1 MLRRLLFYY
10 LTSLFFLGLT
20 ETKAQINQTDHWE
33 TLIYPNQLW
42 TYLPATSEPP
52 ADWKE
57 LYFDD
62 SQWETGPG
70 GIGYADGD
78 DSTQIEPAISVYM
91 RMKFNLVDTSNITD
105 MLFYIDFD
113 DAFIGYIN
121 GTEIARSNITGV
133 NPAYDTE
140 ANSPREATMYTGGL
154 PQEFQIPASNLK
166 DILTSGENVLSIQV
180 HNRSISS
187 SDLSAIPFLI
197 AGVKDSSRTYQDNP
211 EWFISPLDYY
221 SSHLP
226 IVSINTLGNTI
237 LDEPRIK
244 AEIGI
249 IDHGPGKVNH
259 KADSFN
265 AFHGWVSIERRGE
278 SAQMF
283 PKKSYSLETQDSLGE
298 NRNVSLMGLP
308 EENDWILYAPYSDK
322 TLIKN
327 VLTYKLAR
335 DMGRYATRTQYC
347 ELFINGSYQGLY
359 VLMEKIKQDKNRVD
373 ISKLRPEDIEGDQL
387 TGGYVLRVDKVDDND
402 FPAFIAFPGVSIPG
416 EEPVRLQYFDPR
428 GEDLHTAQQV
438 YIRDYIRQ
446 FEQALNFGAY
456 LSYFRGYHDF
466 VDKDALVDF
475 IIINEISKNIDA
487 YIFSTYMYKD
497 RDSKGGKLTMG
508 PVWDFNIAYGNVDY
522 NSAAETAR
530 GWMYDEGYR
539 MYWFRR
545 MMTDPALRNKM
556 SCRWHE
562 LRSNVFS
569 DEVIFG
575 YIDSLVVSLQEPI
588 RDNFRRWPVL
598 GQYVWPNSFIGDTH
612 EEEISF
618 LKNWLYDRLHWM
630 DNNIN
635 DSCVESID
643 LNSESEI
650 EVDIFPNPFSDE
662 VYIEYNYQN
671 EFVKQLAVYELT
683 GSLLWFDEFTEE
695 PSKRIKWSG
704 SGSEKPLLSK
714 GIYLMQLTFSDGA
727 QVTRKII
734 KN

>member
-1 MLRRLLFYY
+1 MLRRILFYF

-20 ETKAQINQTDHWE
+20 ESKAQNDQTDHWE
-33 TLIYPNQLW
+33 TLIYPYQSW
-42 TYLPATSEPP
+42 HYLPATAEPP
-52 ADWKE
+52 SDWNE
-57 LYFDD
+57 LNFDD

-78 DSTQIEPAISVYM
+78 DATQIQPVISVYM
-91 RMKFNLVDTSNITD
+91 RMKFTLVDTSNITD

-121 GTEIARSNITGV
+121 GTEIARSNINGI
-133 NPAYDTE
+133 NPEYDTE

-166 DILTSGENVLSIQV
+166 NIISNGENVLALQI

-187 SDLSAIPFLI
+187 SDLSAIPFLLV
-197 AGVKDSSRTYQDNP
+197 GVKDSSKTYQDNP
-211 EWFISPLDYY
+211 EWFISPLDFY

-226 IVSINTLGNTI
+226 IVSINTMGNTI
-237 LDEPRIK
+237 VDEPRIK
-244 AEIGI
+244 AEMGI

-259 KADSFN
+259 KSDSFN
-265 AFHGWVSIERRGE
+265 AFHGLINIEIKGE

-283 PKKSYSLETQDSLGE
+283 PKKSYSFETQDSLGE

-335 DMGRYATRTQYC
+335 DMGRYATRTRYC

-373 ISKLRPEDIEGDQL
+373 ISKLRYEDIEGDQL
-387 TGGYVLRVDKVDDND
+387 TGGYILRIDKVDGND

-416 EEPVRLQYFDPR
+416 EEPVRLQYFDPQ
-428 GEDLHTAQQV
+428 GEDLHTAQRV

-446 FEQALNFGAY
+446 FEQALNFGSY
-456 LSYFRGYHDF
+456 LSYFTGYHDF
-466 VDKDALVDF
+466 IDKDALVDF

-487 YIFSTYMYKD
+487 YIFSTYLYKD

-522 NSAAETAR
+522 NSAAETTR

-569 DEVIFG
+569 DGMIFG
-575 YIDSLVVSLQEPI
+575 YIDSLVFALQEPI

-598 GQYVWPNSFIGDTH
+598 GQYVWPNSFIGNTH

-635 DSCVESID
+635 DSCVESFD
-643 LNSESEI
+643 LNFESEI
-650 EVDIFPNPFSDE
+650 KVDIFPNPFSEE
-662 VYIEYNYQN
+662 VYIDYSSQN
-671 EFVKQLAVYELT
+671 VFIRQLAVYELT
-683 GSLLWFDEFTEE
+683 GSLLWTNEFDEEQ
-695 PSKRIKWSG
+695 SRIKWSG
-704 SGSEKPLLSK
+704 SGSENQILSK
-714 GIYLMQLTFSDGA
+714 GIYLIQLTFSDGT

-734 KN
+734 KH

>member
-1 MLRRLLFYY
+1 
-10 LTSLFFLGLT
+10 
-20 ETKAQINQTDHWE
+20 
-33 TLIYPNQLW
+33 
-42 TYLPATSEPP
+42 
-52 ADWKE
+52 
-57 LYFDD
+57 
-62 SQWETGPG
+62 
-70 GIGYADGD
+70 
-78 DSTQIEPAISVYM
+78 
-91 RMKFNLVDTSNITD
+91 
-105 MLFYIDFD
+105 LFYIDFD
-113 DAFIGYIN
+113 DAFIAYIN
-121 GTEIARSNITGV
+121 GTEIARHNITGI
-133 NPAYDTE
+133 NPAYNTE

-166 DILTSGENVLSIQV
+166 NIINSGENVLALQV

-187 SDLSAIPFLI
+187 SDLSAIPFLLVGI
-197 AGVKDSSRTYQDNP
+197 KDSSITYQDTP
-211 EWFISPLDYY
+211 EWFISPLDFY

-244 AEIGI
+244 AEMGI
-249 IDHGPGKVNH
+249 IDHGPGNVNH
-259 KADSFN
+259 KSDSFN
-265 AFHGWVSIERRGE
+265 DFHGWISIEIRGE

-283 PKKSYSLETQDSLGE
+283 PKKSYSFETQDSLGE

-327 VLTYKLAR
+327 VLTYKLTR
-335 DMGRYATRTQYC
+335 DMGRYATRTKYC
-347 ELFINGSYQGLY
+347 ELFIDGSYKGLY

-373 ISKLRPEDIEGDQL
+373 FSKLRPEDIEGDQL
-387 TGGYVLRVDKVDDND
+387 TGGYLLRVDKVDNND
-402 FPAFIAFPGVSIPG
+402 FPAFIAFPNVSIPG
-416 EEPVRLQYFDPR
+416 EEPVRLQYFDPQ
-428 GEDLHTAQQV
+428 GEDLHVEQQV

-446 FEQALNFGAY
+446 FEQALNLSSY
-456 LSYFRGYHDF
+456 LSYFIGYHEYI
-466 VDKDALVDF
+466 DKDALVDY

-522 NSAAETAR
+522 NSAAETER

-539 MYWFRR
+539 MYWIRR

-569 DEVIFG
+569 DGVIFG

-598 GQYVWPNSFIGDTH
+598 GQYVWPNSFIGNTH

-630 DNNIN
+630 DNNI
-635 DSCVESID
+635 DESCVESLD
-643 LNSESEI
+643 PNSETDLEL
-650 EVDIFPNPFSDE
+650 EIFPNPFSDE
-662 VYIEYNYQN
+662 VYIEYNSKN
-671 EFVKQLAVYELT
+671 NFIRQLAVYEVS
-683 GSLLWFDEFTEE
+683 GSMLWMDEFEE
-695 PSKRIKWSG
+695 HQSKRIKWSG
-704 SGSEKPLLSK
+704 SGPKSPHLSK
-714 GIYLMQLTFSDGA
+714 GIYLLQLTFSDGA

>member
-1 MLRRLLFYY
+1 MLRRSLFYF
-10 LTSLFFLGLT
+10 LTSLLFFGLT
-20 ETKAQINQTDHWE
+20 ETRAQNDQTDHWE

-42 TYLPATSEPP
+42 QYQPATSEPP
-52 ADWKE
+52 SDWKE
-57 LYFDD
+57 LIFDD
-62 SQWETGPG
+62 SHWETGPG
-70 GIGYADGD
+70 GIGYSDGD

-105 MLFYIDFD
+105 MLFYMDFD
-113 DAFIGYIN
+113 DGFIGYIN
-121 GTEIARSNITGV
+121 GTEIARSNINGL

-166 DILTSGENVLSIQV
+166 NIITNGENVLAIQV

-187 SDLSAIPFLI
+187 SDLSAIPFLLVGI
-197 AGVKDSSRTYQDNP
+197 KDSSTTYQDTP
-211 EWFISPLDYY
+211 EWFISPLDFY

-244 AEIGI
+244 AEMGI
-249 IDHGPGKVNH
+249 IDHGPGNVNH

-265 AFHGWVSIERRGE
+265 AFHGLISIEIRGE

-335 DMGRYATRTQYC
+335 DMGRYATRTKYC
-347 ELFINGSYQGLY
+347 ELFINGSYKGLY

-387 TGGYVLRVDKVDDND
+387 TGGYILRVDKVDDND

-416 EEPVRLQYFDPR
+416 EEPVRLQYFDPQ

-438 YIRDYIRQ
+438 YIRDYMRQ
-446 FEQALNFGAY
+446 FEQALNFGSY

-487 YIFSTYMYKD
+487 YIFSTYMHKD

-522 NSAAETAR
+522 NSAAETER

-569 DEVIFG
+569 DGVIFG

-650 EVDIFPNPFSDE
+650 DVDIFPNPFSDE
-662 VYIEYNYQN
+662 VYIEYDYQN
-671 EFVKQLAVYELT
+671 EFLRQLSLYEIS
-683 GSLLWFDEFTEE
+683 GSLLWIDEFTEE
-695 PSKRIKWSG
+695 PSKRIKWSA
-704 SGSEKPLLSK
+704 SNSEKPILSK
-714 GIYLMQLTFSDGA
+714 GIYLMQLTFSDGV

-734 KN
+734 QN

>member
-1 MLRRLLFYY
+1 
-10 LTSLFFLGLT
+10 
-20 ETKAQINQTDHWE
+20 
-33 TLIYPNQLW
+33 
-42 TYLPATSEPP
+42 LPAISEPSSSWN
-52 ADWKE
+52 D
-57 LYFDD
+57 LSFDD

-78 DSTQIEPAISVYM
+78 DLTEIQPAISVYM

-113 DAFIGYIN
+113 DAFVAYIN
-121 GTEIARSNITGV
+121 GTEIARSNISGI
-133 NPAYDTE
+133 NPGYNTE

-166 DILTSGENVLSIQV
+166 NIIANGENVLAIQV

-187 SDLSAIPFLI
+187 SDLSAIPFLLVGI
-197 AGVKDSSRTYQDNP
+197 KDSSTTYQDTP
-211 EWFISPLDYY
+211 EWFVSPLDFY

-226 IVSINTLGNTI
+226 IISINTLGNTI

-244 AEIGI
+244 AEMGI
-249 IDHGPGKVNH
+249 IDHGAGKVNH
-259 KADSFN
+259 ISDSFN
-265 AFHGWVSIERRGE
+265 AFHGMINIEIKGE

-283 PKKSYSLETQDSLGE
+283 PKKSYAFETQDSLGE
-298 NRNVSLMGLP
+298 NLNVSLMGLP

-327 VLTYKLAR
+327 VLTYKLTR
-335 DMGRYATRTQYC
+335 DMGRYASRTKYC
-347 ELFINGSYQGLY
+347 ELFIDGSYKGLY

-387 TGGYVLRVDKVDDND
+387 TGGYIVRIDKLDNND
-402 FPAFIAFPGVSIPG
+402 FPAFTAFPGVSIPG
-416 EEPVRLQYFDPR
+416 EESVRLQYFDPK

-446 FEQALNFGAY
+446 FEQALNMSSY

-466 VDKDALVDF
+466 IDKDALVDF
-475 IIINEISKNIDA
+475 IIINELSKNIDA
-487 YIFSTYMYKD
+487 YIFSTYFYKD

-508 PVWDFNIAYGNVDY
+508 PVWDFNIAYGNVNY
-522 NSAAETAR
+522 NSAAETER

-539 MYWFRR
+539 VYWFRR
-545 MMTDPALRNKM
+545 MMTDPALRNRM

-569 DEVIFG
+569 DELIFG
-575 YIDSLVVSLQEPI
+575 YIDSLVFTLQEPI
-588 RDNFRRWPVL
+588 RDNFKRWPVL
-598 GQYVWPNSFIGDTH
+598 GQYVWPNSFIGTTH

-630 DNNIN
+630 DDNI
-635 DSCVESID
+635 DESCVESLDPI
-643 LNSESEI
+643 SESNI

-662 VYIEYNYQN
+662 VYIECNN
-671 EFVKQLAVYELT
+671 PDTFIRQLAIYEVSGALIRIDK
-683 GSLLWFDEFTEE
+683 FEE
-695 PSKRIKWSG
+695 EQLNRIKWNISD
-704 SGSEKPLLSK
+704 SENTYPPK
-714 GIYLMQLTFSDGA
+714 GIYLMQLTLSDGVR
-727 QVTRKII
+727 VTRKIF

>member
-1 MLRRLLFYY
+1 MLQRLLFYY

-20 ETKAQINQTDHWE
+20 ETRAQIDQTDHWE
-33 TLIYPNQLW
+33 TLIYPYQTW
-42 TYLPATSEPP
+42 QYLPAVSEPP
-52 ADWKE
+52 SNWNE
-57 LYFDD
+57 LNFDD

-78 DSTQIEPAISVYM
+78 DSTQIQPAISIYM

-113 DAFIGYIN
+113 DAFIAYIN
-121 GTEIARSNITGV
+121 GTEIARHNITGI
-133 NPAYDTE
+133 NPAYNTE

-166 DILTSGENVLSIQV
+166 NIINSGENVLALQV

-187 SDLSAIPFLI
+187 SDLSAIPFLLVGI
-197 AGVKDSSRTYQDNP
+197 KDSSITYQDTP
-211 EWFISPLDYY
+211 EWFISPLDFY

-244 AEIGI
+244 AEMGI
-249 IDHGPGKVNH
+249 IDHGPGNVNH
-259 KADSFN
+259 KSDSFN
-265 AFHGWVSIERRGE
+265 DFHGWISIEIRGE

-283 PKKSYSLETQDSLGE
+283 PKKSYSFETQDSLGE

-327 VLTYKLAR
+327 VLTYKLTR
-335 DMGRYATRTQYC
+335 DMGRYATRTKYC
-347 ELFINGSYQGLY
+347 ELFIDGSYKGLY

-387 TGGYVLRVDKVDDND
+387 TGGYLLRVDKVDNND
-402 FPAFIAFPGVSIPG
+402 FPAFIAFPNVSIPG
-416 EEPVRLQYFDPR
+416 EEPVRLQYFDPQ
-428 GEDLHTAQQV
+428 GEDLHVEQQV

-446 FEQALNFGAY
+446 FEQALNLSSY
-456 LSYFRGYHDF
+456 LSYFIGYHEYI
-466 VDKDALVDF
+466 DKDALVDY

-522 NSAAETAR
+522 NSAAETER

-539 MYWFRR
+539 MYWIRR

-569 DEVIFG
+569 DGVIFG

-598 GQYVWPNSFIGDTH
+598 GQYVWPNSFIGNTH

-630 DNNIN
+630 DNNI
-635 DSCVESID
+635 DESCVESLD
-643 LNSESEI
+643 PNSETDLEL
-650 EVDIFPNPFSDE
+650 EIFPNPFSDE
-662 VYIEYNYQN
+662 VYIEYNSKN
-671 EFVKQLAVYELT
+671 NFIRQLAVYEVS
-683 GSLLWFDEFTEE
+683 GSMLWMDEFEE
-695 PSKRIKWSG
+695 HQSKRIKWSG
-704 SGSEKPLLSK
+704 SGPKSPHLSK
-714 GIYLMQLTFSDGA
+714 GIYLLQLTFSDGA